1 MKTDHAERPTWSRRD
16 VFRVGGIATAAGVLR
31 DIGVADAAA
40 HSLSSSTV
48 QEGGNDRGVYTRIG
62 VRPFINLTGT
72 LTING
77 GALTLPEVREA
88 SRQAAAYAVD
98 IDELMDK
105 VGARIAELMGCE
117 GAIVSS
123 GAAAALAQATAAC
136 IVGTD
141 PELMQQLPDL
151 TGLKDEVI
159 IPRASRNV
167 YDHAFR
173 AFGVRMVE
181 VDSLDAFA
189 AALGRHTAMV
199 AFLGTS
205 EGEGALRL
213 EDMAAAARKAGVP
226 VLVDAAA
233 ELPRK
238 PNPYLT
244 RGADLVAYSGGKT
257 MRGPQ
262 CAGLLLGRKDL
273 VWAAFMNG
281 APHHAVGRMMK
292 VGKEEIMGMLA
303 AVEVLM
309 GRGIEHDF
317 QQWKAWLQEI
327 SDIVTKVPGVQA
339 KMQEPAGASPYP
351 TMIIEWNP
359 EQVGITAGDV
369 YDQLVAGEPRI
380 MSHAA
385 GEGYSFRVRPPAIR
399 AGEQGAAGRRIAEV
413 LRNAPK
419 GVRKTT
425 VAAPVVDVAGR
436 WDVDVAYSRGT
447 ARHRLTLVTNGHRV
461 EGTHI
466 GRKLEG
472 VVSGTVSGDR
482 VQLRSSLPVQGTRL
496 DYRFEGTIQGQT
508 IEGEVDLG
516 EYGKARW
523 KARRLE
529 SRQG

>member
-1 MKTDHAERPTWSRRD
+1 
-16 VFRVGGIATAAGVLR
+16 
-31 DIGVADAAA
+31 
-40 HSLSSSTV
+40 
-48 QEGGNDRGVYTRIG
+48 
-62 VRPFINLTGT
+62 
-72 LTING
+72 
-77 GALTLPEVREA
+77 
-88 SRQAAAYAVD
+88 
-98 IDELMDK
+98 
-105 VGARIAELMGCE
+105 MGCE
-117 GAIVSS
+117 GAIVTS
-123 GAAAALAQATAAC
+123 GAAAALAQATAGC

-141 PELMQQLPDL
+141 PELIQQLPDL

-181 VDSLDAFA
+181 VDSLDAFH

-205 EGEGALRL
+205 DGQGALRL
-213 EDMAAAARKAGVP
+213 EDMAAAARKVDVP

-238 PNPYLT
+238 PNPYLA

-262 CAGLLLGRKDL
+262 CAGLLLGQKDL

-281 APHHAVGRMMK
+281 APHHAVARMMK

-317 QQWKAWLQEI
+317 QQWKSWLQEI
-327 SDIVTKVPGVQA
+327 SDIVTKVAGVRTE
-339 KMQEPAGASPYP
+339 MHEPAGASPYP

-359 EQVGITAGDV
+359 EQVGITAGEV
-369 YDQLVAGEPRI
+369 YNQLVAGEPRI

-399 AGEQGAAGRRIAEV
+399 SGEQSAAGRRIAEV
-413 LRNAPK
+413 LRSAPK
-419 GVRKTT
+419 GVRKSTLAT
-425 VAAPVVDVAGR
+425 PAVDIAGR
-436 WDVDVAYSRGT
+436 WEVDVAYSKGT

-466 GRKLEG
+466 GRTLEG

-496 DYRFEGTIQGQT
+496 DYRFVGTIQGQT
-508 IEGEVDLG
+508 IEGEVNLG
-516 EYGKARW
+516 EYGEARW